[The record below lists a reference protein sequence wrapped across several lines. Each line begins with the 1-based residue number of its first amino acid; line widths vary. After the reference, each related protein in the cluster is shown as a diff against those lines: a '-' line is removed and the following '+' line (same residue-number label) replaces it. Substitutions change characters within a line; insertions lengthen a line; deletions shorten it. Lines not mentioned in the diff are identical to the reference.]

1 MKEDEKER
9 NTRFSR
15 PKRCI
20 ALVHRDITAH
30 GSKGIF
36 LLVEGKDNNIHIE
49 VLSIESKRKA
59 CIT

>member
-1 MKEDEKER
+1 MRR
-9 NTRFSR
+9 NGILDFPGRSGASLW
-15 PKRCI
+15 CI
-20 ALVHRDITAH
+20 AILQAAH

-36 LLVEGKDNNIHIE
+36 LLVEGKDNIHIV